1 MQSNSRLEVPPQQE
15 RICPGRCVREH
26 STEERT
32 IPGKSRGPERLSH
45 SGGIRPAVPCNAE
58 MGMNPKFPSYPSGCS
73 FDTDRS
79 SCMSPVIYR
88 VLAGQET
95 CVTPFGFSVLI
106 FTCCGKIKW
115 IPVQLEDPACTGV
128 LQEYHCSVQ
137 FKAGWMLWMTTVI
150 IKTTGFSPP
159 HFNLNEICQIV
170 SDDLFPRQIDLEE
183 EKETFLPPLTQYP
196 ALEWMYNM
204 GALYS
209 RPSSSWNYMNS
220 DLYFPT

>member
-1 MQSNSRLEVPPQQE
+1 MQVHD
-15 RICPGRCVREH
+15 EH
-26 STEERT
+26 SGTERLAWAMVSRKCITGRHVQHPTCLHSRKAHAEQLATGGSSSASKDLPRQVCKGAQHSR

-45 SGGIRPAVPCNAE
+45 SGGIHPAAPCNAE

-95 CVTPFGFSVLI
+95 CVTPFGFWVLI

-159 HFNLNEICQIV
+159 HFNLNEICQII
-170 SDDLFPRQIDLEE
+170 SDDLFPR
-183 EKETFLPPLTQYP
+183 
-196 ALEWMYNM
+196 
-204 GALYS
+204 
-209 RPSSSWNYMNS
+209 
-220 DLYFPT
+220 

>member
-1 MQSNSRLEVPPQQE
+1 MQVHD
-15 RICPGRCVREH
+15 EH
-26 STEERT
+26 SGTERLAWAMVSRKCITGRHIQHPTCLHSRKAHAEQLATGGSSSASKDLPRQVCKGAQHSR

-45 SGGIRPAVPCNAE
+45 SGGIHPAAPCNAE

-159 HFNLNEICQIV
+159 HFNLNEICQII
-170 SDDLFPRQIDLEE
+170 SDDLFPR
-183 EKETFLPPLTQYP
+183 
-196 ALEWMYNM
+196 
-204 GALYS
+204 
-209 RPSSSWNYMNS
+209 
-220 DLYFPT
+220 

>member
-1 MQSNSRLEVPPQQE
+1 MQVHD
-15 RICPGRCVREH
+15 EH
-26 STEERT
+26 SGTERLAWAMVSRKCITGRHVQHPTCLHSRKAHAEQLATGGSSSASKDLPRQVCKGAQHSR

-45 SGGIRPAVPCNAE
+45 SGGIHPAAPCNAE

-150 IKTTGFSPP
+150 IKTTGISPP
-159 HFNLNEICQIV
+159 HFNLNEICQII
-170 SDDLFPRQIDLEE
+170 SDDLFPR
-183 EKETFLPPLTQYP
+183 
-196 ALEWMYNM
+196 
-204 GALYS
+204 
-209 RPSSSWNYMNS
+209 
-220 DLYFPT
+220 

>member
-1 MQSNSRLEVPPQQE
+1 MQVHD
-15 RICPGRCVREH
+15 EH
-26 STEERT
+26 SGTERLAWAMVSRKCITGRHVQHPTCLHSRKAHAEQLATGGSSSASKDLPRQVCKGAQHSR

-45 SGGIRPAVPCNAE
+45 SGGIHPAAPCNAE

-159 HFNLNEICQIV
+159 HFNLNEICQII
-170 SDDLFPRQIDLEE
+170 SDDLFPR
-183 EKETFLPPLTQYP
+183 
-196 ALEWMYNM
+196 
-204 GALYS
+204 
-209 RPSSSWNYMNS
+209 
-220 DLYFPT
+220 